1 MTKHAKC
8 FETRKK
14 SAEETARWLMPVF
27 HRAQMAKDEDVT
39 IPTRDLGELLGYM
52 ESVRHREEV
61 EFGGKHLGYCDP
73 DAIRALLG
81 REKQSI
87 NILFKPTRRFCTKVN
102 FVELPPKAFP
112 PETE

>member
-1 MTKHAKC
+1 MKNHAKC

-27 HRAQMAKDEDVT
+27 HRAQTAKDEEVK
-39 IPTRDLGELLGYM
+39 IQTRDLGEILAYL

-61 EFGGKHLGYCDP
+61 EFSGKQLGYCDP
-73 DAIRALLG
+73 NEMRALLS
-81 REKQSI
+81 REKRSI
-87 NILFKPTRRFCTKVN
+87 SVLFSPTRRFSTRVSFK
-102 FVELPPKAFP
+102 ELPPKALP

>member
-1 MTKHAKC
+1 MKNHAKC

-27 HRAQMAKDEDVT
+27 QRAQMAKDEDVT
-39 IPTRDLGELLGYM
+39 IPTRDLGEILGYL

-61 EFGGKHLGYCDP
+61 EFAGKNLGYCDP
-73 DAIRALLG
+73 DAIRALLS

-87 NILFKPTRRFCTKVN
+87 NILFKATRRFCTRVS
-102 FVELPPKAFP
+102 FVELPPKALP